1 MEANTALKKTAL
13 HETARKAGARMV
25 PFAGWE
31 MALQYEGL
39 LEEHKAVRQSCG
51 IFDISHMR
59 VLRMRGRGVKDALQ
73 QLVPTDLFRIGTS
86 EACYTVL
93 LNESGGIL
101 DDLIIYDRGWNEE
114 EQTHELLL
122 IVNAACTTND
132 MAWISEELGTE
143 DITIEDHKK
152 DGCLIAVQGPDS
164 ATHLEE
170 LLGSTLRGLPQ
181 FGHQQL
187 AIPSIGKAVIA
198 RTGYTGEDG
207 FEILL
212 ARDAGIKLWETLIR
226 KGIQPCGLGARDI
239 LRLEAGMH
247 LYGQDMDSETTP
259 LDAGLGWLVHLEMPK
274 EFRGRNALEK
284 QTQTGARTRQIGFR
298 LEGKAIPRTGYPIY
312 GRDSGGHEKKIGR
325 VTSGGWSPVLQKGI
339 GLGLINNECSKS
351 GSTICVEIR
360 GKRIEATIHKKNILK
375 QFKGG

>member
-1 MEANTALKKTAL
+1 MEADTALKKTAL

-51 IFDISHMR
+51 IFDISHMG
-59 VLRMRGRGVKDALQ
+59 VLRMRGRGVKDVLQ

-93 LNESGGIL
+93 LNESGCIL

-274 EFRGRNALEK
+274 EFRGAMRWRNRHKPEQELDKSAFGLKARPYPELVIRF
-284 QTQTGARTRQIGFR
+284 TGAIAVDTRRR
-298 LEGKAIPRTGYPIY
+298 LEESQAAG
-312 GRDSGGHEKKIGR
+312 GR
-325 VTSGGWSPVLQKGI
+325 Q
-339 GLGLINNECSKS
+339 CSKK
-351 GSTICVEIR
+351 V
-360 GKRIEATIHKKNILK
+360 LD
-375 QFKGG
+375 

>member
-13 HETARKAGARMV
+13 HEAALKAGARMV

-51 IFDISHMR
+51 MFDISHMG

-114 EQTHELLL
+114 VQTHELLL

-132 MAWISEELGTE
+132 MAWISGELGTE

-164 ATHLEE
+164 ATHL
-170 LLGSTLRGLPQ
+170 
-181 FGHQQL
+181 
-187 AIPSIGKAVIA
+187 
-198 RTGYTGEDG
+198 
-207 FEILL
+207 
-212 ARDAGIKLWETLIR
+212 
-226 KGIQPCGLGARDI
+226 
-239 LRLEAGMH
+239 
-247 LYGQDMDSETTP
+247 
-259 LDAGLGWLVHLEMPK
+259 
-274 EFRGRNALEK
+274 
-284 QTQTGARTRQIGFR
+284 
-298 LEGKAIPRTGYPIY
+298 
-312 GRDSGGHEKKIGR
+312 
-325 VTSGGWSPVLQKGI
+325 
-339 GLGLINNECSKS
+339 
-351 GSTICVEIR
+351 
-360 GKRIEATIHKKNILK
+360 
-375 QFKGG
+375 